1 MADYHTDNQVF
12 LVYKDWET
20 LFDSL
25 DSNEEAGELIK
36 ALFAFA
42 KRGEIAEFS
51 GALKMAFII
60 MSRQLD
66 KDGIKWEQKCEKNAI
81 NGAKGGRPKNK
92 TDFEETEKSERFFE
106 KPKKA
111 DKDKDKDKEEDKDIR
126 YIVEYL
132 NQKAGTN
139 YRDSSANT
147 KRHIHARI
155 SDGFTVDDFKTVID
169 KKCGQWIG
177 DSKMQKF
184 LRPETLFGR
193 KFEGYLNEQVTAKQE
208 EVNPYAGIDS
218 ELIF

>member
-1 MADYHTDNQVF
+1 
-12 LVYKDWET
+12 
-20 LFDSL
+20 
-25 DSNEEAGELIK
+25 
-36 ALFAFA
+36 
-42 KRGEIAEFS
+42 
-51 GALKMAFII
+51 MAFII
-60 MSRQLD
+60 MSKQLD

-139 YRDSSANT
+139 YRASSANT

-177 DSKMQKF
+177 DPKMQKF
-184 LRPETLFGR
+184 LRPETLFGS
-193 KFEGYLNEQVTAKQE
+193 KFEGYLNEQVTGSGYQQQQQYTIGEDGKK
-208 EVNPYAGIDS
+208 YDS
-218 ELIF
+218 WGNELL

>member
-1 MADYHTDNQVF
+1 MADYHTDNAVF

-66 KDGIKWEQKCEKNAI
+66 KDGIKWQEKCEKNAS
-81 NGAKGGRPKNK
+81 NGSKGGRPKK
-92 TDFEETEKSERFFE
+92 QTDFEETEKSERFFE

-111 DKDKDKDKEEDKDIR
+111 DKDKEKDKDKEEDKEKDIIYADKPQTR
-126 YIVEYL
+126 KRFSPPSVEEV
-132 NQKAGTN
+132 
-139 YRDSSANT
+139 SAYC
-147 KRHIHARI
+147 KERG
-155 SDGFTVDDFKTVID
+155 STVDAQRFVNYYSSNGWKV
-169 KKCGQWIG
+169 
-177 DSKMQKF
+177 
-184 LRPETLFGR
+184 GR
-193 KFEGYLNEQVTAKQE
+193 NPMKDWKAAVRTWERNNYGGKSNASQQE
-208 EVNPYAGIDS
+208 VDYYAGLDDDK
-218 ELIF
+218 IF